1 MSEQEFFPED
11 YESPVDDPILERY
24 QQEEIGYHKHFIGV
38 HVRMP
43 QDLLAELTSAADRL
57 RSYGNSIRD
66 VNGLIRSACAVF
78 LDETGEYLSQKR
90 TDRWV
95 DEQNEVNPAPPKV
108 AFLPEDYES
117 PVDEAMQEGF
127 FIAIKVYT
135 GEEQKAKQIVGH
147 TIHMS
152 PKMRD
157 HLISFGNE
165 LKELGDTNT
174 GFSSLVESACE
185 KYLSHLSDHFHE
197 VSSDKWL
204 QKLSA
209 RSSKK

>member
-1 MSEQEFFPED
+1 MC
-11 YESPVDDPILERY
+11 R
-24 QQEEIGYHKHFIGV
+24 
-38 HVRMP
+38 
-43 QDLLAELTSAADRL
+43 
-57 RSYGNSIRD
+57 
-66 VNGLIRSACAVF
+66 F

-152 PKMRD
+152 PQNA
-157 HLISFGNE
+157 G
-165 LKELGDTNT
+165 
-174 GFSSLVESACE
+174 SLDFIR
-185 KYLSHLSDHFHE
+185 K
-197 VSSDKWL
+197 
-204 QKLSA
+204 
-209 RSSKK
+209 